1 MLTSC
6 QPHTPK
12 CIKIWEREH
21 LTKSKTQTPRVTE
34 TIMPNRN
41 RFSGNN
47 CVWINVQTL
56 KTVIRVTPKF
66 FVALLSTSVNAKQS
80 AGEMNYAQICP
91 ASSGQLSDYS
101 QICTAHTA
109 SCHTVSDMYLQS
121 GHSSDFSNRYFSRW
135 SAVDLFTDMYP
146 PPKKQSD
153 SSQICTLLIG
163 WLSDCNPQALVP
175 KRATSPNCWPPW
187 TKWTASRTLMNSW
200 PSQLVAGIDR
210 PANRVR
216 STHYETAPS

>member
-21 LTKSKTQTPRVTE
+21 LTKSKTQTPQRVTE
-34 TIMPNRN
+34 TTMPNCSRCL
-41 RFSGNN
+41 GNN

-56 KTVIRVTPKF
+56 KTVIRVTPESV
-66 FVALLSTSVNAKQS
+66 VALLSTSVNAQQS
-80 AGEMNYAQICP
+80 AGEMNCAQTCP
-91 ASSGQLSDYS
+91 AYSGQLSDYS

-121 GHSSDFSNRYFSRW
+121 GHTSDFSNRYFSRW

-146 PPKKQSD
+146 PPRKLSD
-153 SSQICTLLIG
+153 SSQICTLLTG
-163 WLSDCNPQALVP
+163 
-175 KRATSPNCWPPW
+175 
-187 TKWTASRTLMNSW
+187 
-200 PSQLVAGIDR
+200 
-210 PANRVR
+210 
-216 STHYETAPS
+216 